1 MRLTYLGT
9 AAAEGWPALF
19 CRCEYCMK
27 ALAAGG
33 RNLRSRSQAMV
44 NDDLLID
51 FPADSFAHMQ
61 SNRLDFSAVQTLLIT
76 HSHLDHFA
84 PADLH
89 LRNSAYYAHNLT
101 SDHLD
106 LYANER
112 VLKMLESE
120 CRVRVEEPNSDGLTA
135 HLAVAYQPFRAGRYT
150 VTPLPAN
157 HAEGEHAFNYL
168 ISDGER
174 TLLYLH
180 DTGMPKEEVYGY
192 LRDSGVHADLVSYDC
207 TYVALPSAGGH
218 LGLDSCPVVRS
229 RLEQIGVSGPDTV
242 SVINHF
248 SHNGKLIHDELVPVA
263 EKLGFLTSYD
273 GMVLSF

>member
-61 SNRLDFSAVQTLLIT
+61 SNRLNFSAVQTLLIT

-84 PADLH
+84 PTDLH

-120 CRVRVEEPNSDGLTA
+120 CRVRVEEPNADGLTA
-135 HLAVAYQPFRAGRYT
+135 HLAVAYQPFRTGRYT

-157 HAEGEHAFNYL
+157 HAEGENACNYL

-192 LRDSGVHADLVSYDC
+192 LRDNGIHADLVSYDC

>member
-61 SNRLDFSAVQTLLIT
+61 ANRLDFSAVQTLLIT

-84 PADLH
+84 PTDLH

-120 CRVRVEEPNSDGLTA
+120 CRVRVEEPNADGLTA
-135 HLAVAYQPFRAGRYT
+135 HLAVAYQPFRTGRYT

-157 HAEGEHAFNYL
+157 HAEGENAFNYL

-180 DTGMPKEEVYGY
+180 DTGMPKEAVYNY
-192 LRDSGVHADLVSYDC
+192 LRGNGIHADLVSYDC

-229 RLEQIGVSGPDTV
+229 RLEQIGVSGPETV